1 MNAVQQNW
9 GDNMTRAD
17 YKKLGSIRKR
27 AVVLD
32 LCDMKESIQLEMDM
46 ELAFK
51 YFNLNLDKL
60 LRASDLDFVHDICGI
75 QKHLNRQTKTFDD
88 CFVPRFS
95 RPKKG

>member
-1 MNAVQQNW
+1 MSNLQQNW
-9 GDNMTRAD
+9 GDSMTRAD
-17 YKKLGSIRKR
+17 CKKLGAIRKR
-27 AVVLD
+27 AAMLD
-32 LCDMKESIQLEMDM
+32 LCHITESMQLEMDM

-60 LRASDLDFVHDICGI
+60 LRADDLNFTHDICGI
-75 QKHLNRQTKTFDD
+75 QKHINRQTKTFDD